1 MGTRSVKNSAVFL
14 DRDGTLIFDR
24 NYLNS
29 FQQVKLYSFV
39 AESINKLRT
48 AGFKIIVVTNQS
60 GIGRGMITE
69 EELEKVNKKFISLL
83 KTAGAKIDGLYYCPH
98 TDSDECCC
106 RKPKTGMVMRG
117 SKDFN
122 IDLKKSYTI
131 GDSIRDYLLGFNM
144 GGKGIL
150 VLTGHGKKQQIKMS
164 KEKIKPLA
172 VCKTLKQAVN
182 LIIKNAKKI
191 NVLLSILTIS
201 SVLCFAQNSYSYDD
215 VKTMQDSFV
224 SQKPV
229 SERKRLGENK
239 KRYVW
244 QKRGKYQIPEYE
256 KLKYTILWNFIPV
269 GEASL
274 ELNGFRKELGRKA
287 RHVHL
292 DLVTKS
298 FLNSCYA
305 ISATLDS
312 LFDEE
317 SKSSFQFISKILQN
331 GIQKNEH
338 LFFDPVEQ
346 TYQLH
351 VDGTIQKGKTAQYA
365 QDILTALCYV
375 RTLHLKVGGKHDLNV
390 HSGDSSCLLTVKVL
404 KKELIKIGQKSF
416 DCFVIESSVSDGANI
431 IDLCGKMTIW
441 ITDDKQRMP
450 VCVSIEESQL
460 GIISA
465 IID

>member
-1 MGTRSVKNSAVFL
+1 MGTRSVKKSAVFL

-29 FQQVKLYSFV
+29 PQQVKLYSFA

-48 AGFKIIVVTNQS
+48 AGFKIIIVTNQS

-83 KTAGAKIDGLYYCPH
+83 KIAGAKIDGLYYCPH
-98 TDSDECCC
+98 IDSDNCCC
-106 RKPKTGMVMRG
+106 RKPKTGMVMQG
-117 SKDFN
+117 SKDFS

-131 GDSIRDYLLGFNM
+131 GDSARDYLLGFNM

-150 VLTGHGKKQQIKMS
+150 VLTGHGKKQQIKVS
-164 KEKIKPLA
+164 KEKIKPFA
-172 VCKTLKQAVN
+172 VCKTLKQAVD
-182 LIIKNAKKI
+182 LIIKNTKKI
-191 NVLLSILTIS
+191 NILLSILAIS
-201 SVLCFAQNSYSYDD
+201 SVLCFAQNSYSSGDF
-215 VKTMQDSFV
+215 KTAQDSFV
-224 SQKPV
+224 SQKLA
-229 SERKRLGENK
+229 SERKKLDENK

-274 ELNGFRKELGRKA
+274 ELNGFRNERGRKA
-287 RHVHL
+287 RYARL

-298 FLNSCYA
+298 FLNSFYD
-305 ISATLDS
+305 ISGTFES

-317 SKSSFQFISKILQN
+317 SKSSFQFISKTLQN
-331 GIQKNEH
+331 GIQKSEH
-338 LFFDPVEQ
+338 LFFEPVEQ

-365 QDILTALCYV
+365 QDILAALCYV
-375 RTLHLKVGGKHDLNV
+375 RTLHLKVGSKYNLNI
-390 HSGDSSCLLTVKVL
+390 HSGNSSYPLTVKVL
-404 KKELIKIGQKSF
+404 KKELIKIEQKSF
-416 DCFVIESSVSDGANI
+416 NCFVVEPFVSDDANI
-431 IDLCGKMTIW
+431 MDLGGKMTIW

-450 VCVSIEESQL
+450 VCVSVESQL
-460 GIISA
+460 GPISA
-465 IID
+465 TIN